1 MKSFKELLGGLE
13 EARMFASYQDAAAA
27 AGPGQ
32 KPKLDAAS
40 NKYVLVREE
49 TISEAQVSTKKY
61 SWGTMKTIHHGSD
74 FSIPLHPE
82 HHKEI
87 AKLKDEQEHKFKTE
101 DGKHWTARRKGE
113 DVHFQG
119 ANNGGTT
126 KVPHSTMKEEVEEL
140 EELSKTTLK
149 SYTNDA
155 ALDAVRLGNTLGRA
169 QLGKSKAA
177 AGPVGDKITKR
188 LSGIRKATDKMTK
201 EEVTLDEKVYQNKT
215 TGETFGTPDKPAT
228 KPATPAAKKPASSLE
243 KLRARMDAARK
254 VNEGRSDV
262 VIHTTASSMDANDQ
276 HITKLKDAGIFAQQ
290 GSGASHHIIVP
301 REHEDNARKIL
312 AGHLKE
318 AMNRQARERAAEE
331 QARRERV
338 LKDNPKI
345 AAEVERR
352 KAAEAAKAKTVKEEV
367 LDEANHREFASQGKM
382 HPDMAKHMSVGQ
394 EMDYYEPKTGDKVSG
409 KVMHK
414 SDKEVHMKQTH
425 DSYDPKKKGTVHKFK
440 VSSALD
446 EQSDADLDSMIFE
459 VLGKDAAAAEWIHD
473 FIHSDDPK
481 FAGKTK
487 EKRKQMAL
495 AAYYSKQRNEQAPV
509 APVPDKKYI
518 KGTPEHKAYKATKKP
533 INGMPTNCEEV
544 QKVDIPAYLR
554 KAKGD
559 KPLELK
565 DLKRKDTIS
574 DAENLAKNR
583 GVKEQQEGNMK
594 SYKEFVTEIK
604 MSDLPRRSIKGS
616 SYGAQY
622 DDPEG
627 ADDADNKKPA
637 KAADAPKRGRGR
649 PAGSTSGARQQ
660 GSAKQSKT
668 GGADYTGYKVHLPNS
683 NK

>member
-13 EARMFASYQDAAAA
+13 EARLFASYQDAAAA

-32 KPKLDAAS
+32 KPKLDASS
-40 NKYVLVREE
+40 NKYILVREE

-87 AKLKDEQEHKFKTE
+87 AKLKDEQEHNFKTE
-101 DGKHWTARRKGE
+101 DGKHWTARRKGD

-126 KVPHSTMKEEVEEL
+126 KVPHSAMKEGYDDNRRGFGKRPREDDEYHVPDPEVKNKVKKEEVE
-140 EELSKTTLK
+140 
-149 SYTNDA
+149 
-155 ALDAVRLGNTLGRA
+155 
-169 QLGKSKAA
+169 
-177 AGPVGDKITKR
+177 
-188 LSGIRKATDKMTK
+188 
-201 EEVTLDEKVYQNKT
+201 LDEKLNVGGGAPVKGANGVVSNTPAKQT
-215 TGETFGTPDKPAT
+215 TSKPAA
-228 KPATPAAKKPASSLE
+228 PAKKPMSSLE

-262 VIHTTASSMDANDQ
+262 VIHTTASSMDDNDH
-276 HITKLKDAGIFAQQ
+276 HITKLKEAGIFAQQ
-290 GSGASHHIIVP
+290 GAGASHHIIVP
-301 REHEDNARKIL
+301 REHEDTARKIL

-318 AMNRQARERAAEE
+318 AMNRQERDRAAEE

-338 LKDNPKI
+338 LKDNPRI
-345 AAEVERR
+345 AAEVERRR
-352 KAAEAAKAKTVKEEV
+352 KAAEAAKAGTVK
-367 LDEANHREFASQGKM
+367 
-382 HPDMAKHMSVGQ
+382 
-394 EMDYYEPKTGDKVSG
+394 
-409 KVMHK
+409 
-414 SDKEVHMKQTH
+414 
-425 DSYDPKKKGTVHKFK
+425 
-440 VSSALD
+440 
-446 EQSDADLDSMIFE
+446 
-459 VLGKDAAAAEWIHD
+459 
-473 FIHSDDPK
+473 
-481 FAGKTK
+481 
-487 EKRKQMAL
+487 
-495 AAYYSKQRNEQAPV
+495 EQAPV

-533 INGMPTNCEEV
+533 INGIPTGKYNEEV
-544 QKVDIPAYLR
+544 ESLEEANHREFASQGKMHPDMAKHMTVGQHMDYYEPKTGDKVHGKVMHNNGKEVHVKQSHDSYDSKKVGTVHKFTVSTKLDEAVQKADIPAYLR
-554 KAKGD
+554 KAKGE

-583 GVKEQQEGNMK
+583 GVKEQQEGTMK
-594 SYKEFVTEIK
+594 TYKEFVTEIK

-627 ADDADNKKPA
+627 ADDADDKKPA

-660 GSAKQSKT
+660 GSAKQSKS
-668 GGADYTGYKVHLPNS
+668 GVDYTGYKLHLPNS